1 MGNPRSHHALQNAL
15 PVADIIAHFGSA
27 EPKEIAKEV
36 SRLGQRDLQVAQAW
50 AAAYTCR
57 GRRPSR
63 DV

>member
-36 SRLGQRDLQVAQAW
+36 SRLGQRDLQVAQAI
-50 AAAYTCR
+50 AAAVHLPR
-57 GRRPSR
+57 ASPQP